1 MERYLPSE
9 LLYRPKHGFNVPM
22 PVWMRREL
30 REFVQDSLSEE
41 TLRRRGWFRPGQV
54 ARLVQDHLD
63 GRVDAS
69 NRIFVLLMLELWF
82 ERFVDRRAEL
92 YPAEA

>member
-1 MERYLPSE
+1 
-9 LLYRPKHGFNVPM
+9 M
-22 PVWMRREL
+22 PLWMRREL

-41 TLRRRGWFRPGQV
+41 TLRRRGLFRPGQV
-54 ARLVQDHLD
+54 TRLIQDHLD